1 MLSGNGLVRT
11 FSPMNIWQRL
21 TEKLGIG
28 RLPTNIC
35 YNYGGFKADQW
46 KTWITLYSPI
56 LLKDILPNDHF
67 QCWLL
72 FVCACTIL
80 GQCIIKEND
89 IFTADLLLLNY
100 CKQFEELY
108 GKDQCTMN
116 LHLHLH
122 LKDIMLDFGPSHAF
136 WCFPFERYNGILGSY
151 STNMKAIEVQFMR
164 KFLTSQSVKSL
175 SKFVDEELS
184 SLLPN
189 NTITS
194 PAPLLADS
202 VAIKLLN
209 ISNCPVSSFSSIDNV
224 VELLPPLHENVF
236 SAELMEQ
243 LEIIYRQLYATSYD
257 ISLFSPF
264 YLRSNRIRL
273 AGDLIG
279 SDNNAASATTSSV
292 IMAYWPTRGEDLNVI
307 DNSSMHVGVVQY
319 YFRHCAEVCNKENQ
333 ECTTLHTDFAYVLW
347 KQSHPNQ
354 HWFGHSATVCFNTF
368 EPSSA
373 CNFIPVQRIANK
385 CAFCVLSLELIP
397 NIRENL
403 FVASPVC
410 IKYTL

>member
-1 MLSGNGLVRT
+1 
-11 FSPMNIWQRL
+11 
-21 TEKLGIG
+21 
-28 RLPTNIC
+28 
-35 YNYGGFKADQW
+35 
-46 KTWITLYSPI
+46 
-56 LLKDILPNDHF
+56 
-67 QCWLL
+67 
-72 FVCACTIL
+72 
-80 GQCIIKEND
+80 
-89 IFTADLLLLNY
+89 
-100 CKQFEELY
+100 
-108 GKDQCTMN
+108 MN

-164 KFLTSQSVKSL
+164 RFLTSQSVKSL

-209 ISNCPVSSFSSIDNV
+209 MSNCRVSSFSSIDNV

-236 SAELMEQ
+236 CAELMEQ
-243 LEIIYRQLYATSYD
+243 LEIIYRQLYTTSYD
-257 ISLFSPF
+257 ISLLSPF

-273 AGDLIG
+273 AGALIG
-279 SDNNAASATTSSV
+279 SDNNAASATTSFV

-319 YFRHCAEVCNKENQ
+319 YFRHRAEVCNKENQ
-333 ECTTLHTDFAYVLW
+333 KCTTLHTDFA
-347 KQSHPNQ
+347 
-354 HWFGHSATVCFNTF
+354 CFV
-368 EPSSA
+368 EAKSS
-373 CNFIPVQRIANK
+373 
-385 CAFCVLSLELIP
+385 
-397 NIRENL
+397 
-403 FVASPVC
+403 
-410 IKYTL
+410 